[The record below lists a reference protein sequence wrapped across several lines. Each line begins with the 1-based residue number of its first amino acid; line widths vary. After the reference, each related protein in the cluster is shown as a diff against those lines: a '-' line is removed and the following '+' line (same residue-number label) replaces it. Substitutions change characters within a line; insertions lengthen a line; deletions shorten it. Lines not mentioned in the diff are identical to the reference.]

1 MQPTNAPI
9 CDMVRAGVLQ
19 MASSIIHKFLN
30 PYEEIK
36 RFLSFKGDPQ
46 LFKLSFM
53 FAVEY
58 LSHSDNITDL
68 HSANLD
74 FVRQMKSL

>member
-1 MQPTNAPI
+1 MQ
-9 CDMVRAGVLQ
+9 
-19 MASSIIHKFLN
+19 
-30 PYEEIK
+30 

-53 FAVEY
+53 FMVEY
-58 LSHSDNITDL
+58 LSHSDTITDL